1 MNYELPETKDEIIRR
16 LEKAILIKDDFIS
29 TLQRQLKKA
38 DNKCNLLTQ
47 RNKTLSSF
55 ASLKKGKRL
64 VKSRK
69 PLVKRA
75 ILSSGES
82 TGLKCARKKKES

>member
-1 MNYELPETKDEIIRR
+1 MRGAGGKTQAGVDGMNYQLPETKDEIIQR
-16 LEKAILIKDDFIS
+16 LEKLILIKDSYILD
-29 TLQRQLKKA
+29 LQRQLKKA

-47 RNKTLSSF
+47 RNKTISSF

-64 VKSRK
+64 VKSQK

-75 ILSSGES
+75 IPS
-82 TGLKCARKKKES
+82 